1 MSFCSG
7 RLTVGEGVKNRACPR
22 SDFVYMAPPFIAYYA
37 ASTNDL
43 GTLQKAVDQCT
54 LYRQVLQSTNGAWT
68 HIVGGS
74 YPDPGLWSTGNAW
87 AAAGMTRVLATV
99 MKAPIANSDDTWKG
113 QASADLS
120 RYIQEILDA
129 ALGAPTA
136 DGLLIN
142 YWNDAANRDGLGF
155 GETSGTSLLAYVAYR
170 MAVMRPAGL
179 SQQKASS
186 YVAWADQVKKTLG
199 GHVTSTGVVGPAA
212 DPNDPRNPK
221 PDTSGS
227 AEGQSIVVLMYAAW
241 RDCVSAGICS
251 A

>member
-1 MSFCSG
+1 
-7 RLTVGEGVKNRACPR
+7 
-22 SDFVYMAPPFIAYYA
+22 MAPPFIAYHA

-43 GTLQKAVDQCT
+43 GTLQQAVNQCT

-74 YPDPGLWSTGNAW
+74 DPDPGLWSTGNGW

-99 MKAPIANSDDTWKG
+99 MKAPIADSDGTWKG

-129 ALGAPTA
+129 AQEAPTVN
-136 DGLLIN
+136 GLLIN
-142 YWNDAANRDGLGF
+142 YWNDGANEDGLGF

-170 MAVMRPAGL
+170 MAVLRPVGL
-179 SQQKASS
+179 SQQKASR
-186 YVAWADQVKKTLG
+186 YVAWADQVRKTLG
-199 GHVTSTGVVGPAA
+199 RHVTSTGVVGPAV
-212 DPNDPRNPK
+212 DPYNPRDAS
-221 PDTSGS
+221 PDTTGS

-241 RDCVSAGICS
+241 RDCVLARVC
-251 A
+251 